1 MTVLLAIIYVSFISL
16 GLPDSLL
23 GAVWPTMRADLA
35 APLPM
40 AGMVSMI
47 SAGCTIISSLF
58 SSRMVSRFGTG
69 KVTLVSTAM
78 TAVAL
83 VGYALAPSAWMLVLA
98 AIPLGLGAG
107 GVDAGLNNYVAL
119 HYEAKHMSWL
129 HCFWGL
135 GAMGGSLILSACI
148 GLGAGW
154 RSGYGVV
161 IAIQTA
167 LVIVLACTQKL
178 WRSPTGGNA
187 AEEASQPL
195 LTNAQVLRLPGMKS
209 VLITFFCY
217 CASEAC
223 MMLWIAS
230 FAEQVHLVSKD
241 QAALLSSLF
250 YAGITA
256 GRALSGFLTLRFSS
270 KVLIRTGSLM
280 MLAGAVLLLLPAG
293 YAGLI
298 AGTALIGLGCA
309 PVYPCTIHETPNR
322 FGVHASQSAT
332 GLQMACAY
340 TGSTFMPPLLGLISG
355 ALGLKVFPV
364 ILTGFIVAMLL
375 SGEAVNR
382 IHQK

>member
-69 KVTLVSTAM
+69 KVTLVSTAV

-167 LVIVLACTQKL
+167 LVIVLACTQRL
-178 WRSPTGGNA
+178 WRSPAGGDA
-187 AEEASQPL
+187 AEDASQPL

-270 KVLIRTGSLM
+270 KALIRTGSLM

-293 YAGLI
+293 YVGLI

>member
-23 GAVWPTMRADLA
+23 GAAWPTIRADLA

-40 AGMVSMI
+40 AGVVSMI
-47 SAGCTIISSLF
+47 SAGCTIISSLL
-58 SSRMVSRFGTG
+58 SSRVVSRFGTG
-69 KVTLVSTAM
+69 RVTLVSTAV
-78 TAVAL
+78 TAAAL
-83 VGYALAPSAWMLVLA
+83 VGYALAPSAWMLVLS

-161 IAIQTA
+161 IAVQATLA
-167 LVIVLACTQKL
+167 VVLACTQKL
-178 WRSPTGGNA
+178 WRSPSG
-187 AEEASQPL
+187 ASQAEKAQPL
-195 LTNAQVLRLPGMKS
+195 MTNGQVLRLPGMKA
-209 VLITFFCY
+209 VLLTFFCY
-217 CASEAC
+217 CAAEAC

-241 QAALLSSLF
+241 QAALLASLF

-256 GRALSGFLTLRFSS
+256 GRALSGFLTMRFSS
-270 KVLIRTGSLM
+270 KALIRTGSLM

-309 PVYPCTIHETPNR
+309 PVYPCTIHETPHR
-322 FGVHASQSAT
+322 FGAAASQAAT

-340 TGSTFMPPLLGLISG
+340 TGSTFMPPLLGLVSG
-355 ALGLKVFPV
+355 AVGLQIFPV
-364 ILTGFIVAMLL
+364 VITGFIAAMLL
-375 SGEAVNR
+375 SGEVVNR

>member
-1 MTVLLAIIYVSFISL
+1 MTLLLVIIYVSFISL

-23 GAVWPTMRADLA
+23 GAAWPTIRPDLG
-35 APLPM
+35 APLPL
-40 AGMVSMI
+40 AGVVSMI
-47 SAGCTIISSLF
+47 SAGCTIISTLF
-58 SSRMVSRFGTG
+58 ASRLVSRFGTG
-69 KVTLVSTAM
+69 KVTMVSTAV

-154 RSGYGVV
+154 RSGYGAVV
-161 IAIQTA
+161 AIQAA
-167 LVIVLACTQKL
+167 LTVVLACTQKL
-178 WRSPTGGNA
+178 WLSPGGGA
-187 AEEASQPL
+187 QGAEEKLPL
-195 LTNAQVLRLPGMKS
+195 MTNSQVLRLPGMKA

-217 CASEAC
+217 CATEAC

-230 FAEQVHLVSKD
+230 FSEQVHLVSKD

-256 GRALSGFLTLRFSS
+256 GRALSGFLTMRLSS
-270 KVLIRTGSLM
+270 KTLIRIGSAM
-280 MLAGAVLLLLPAG
+280 MLAGGILLLLPIG
-293 YAGLI
+293 YTGLI
-298 AGTALIGLGCA
+298 VGTGLIGLGCA
-309 PVYPCTIHETPNR
+309 PIYPCIMHETPRR
-322 FGVHASQSAT
+322 FGAAASQSAT
-332 GLQMACAY
+332 GLQMAFAY
-340 TGSTFMPPLLGLISG
+340 TGSTFMPPLLGVISG
-355 ALGLKVFPV
+355 AVGLHIFPF
-364 ILTGFIVAMLL
+364 ILTGFIAAMFFF
-375 SGEAVNR
+375 GEVVNK
-382 IHQK
+382 IHR